1 MIRAIGN
8 KPLYLA
14 DHEFSYANDLKL
26 EFGNDVFNGIFESD
40 DNGIVLFISPSPSKN
55 TPMAVIFFMLNV
67 MMNQKLMTID
77 SFSEK
82 INEIARRVDVLEEA
96 ING

>member
-14 DHEFSYANDLKL
+14 DHEFSYANDLRL
-26 EFGNDVFNGIFESD
+26 EFGDDVFNGIFESD
-40 DNGIVLFISPSPSKN
+40 NDGMVLFISPSPSKN
-55 TPMAVIFFMLNV
+55 TPMAVVFFMLNV
-67 MMNQKLMTID
+67 MMNQKLMSID

-82 INEIARRVDVLEEA
+82 INEIAKRVDIIEEA
-96 ING
+96 ISG